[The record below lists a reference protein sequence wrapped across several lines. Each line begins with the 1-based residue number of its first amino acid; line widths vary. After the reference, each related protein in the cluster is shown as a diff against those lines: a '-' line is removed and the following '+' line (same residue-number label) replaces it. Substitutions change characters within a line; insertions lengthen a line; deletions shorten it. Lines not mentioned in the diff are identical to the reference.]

1 MVSEQAINKWTHI
14 NWSNIRHTHKIRQG
28 LFYRY
33 GMDIAKMD
41 LTIKK
46 IFKYGPM
53 ILHHERTTAVS

>member
-1 MVSEQAINKWTHI
+1 
-14 NWSNIRHTHKIRQG
+14 
-28 LFYRY
+28 
-33 GMDIAKMD
+33 MDIVKMD